1 MGILVAGSHS
11 EHPRAR
17 QQQRKDHFSD
27 LTPDVVGLE
36 DVEQHLQA
44 ADVSQG
50 QLAHLL
56 VDGVVAQGAQRDH
69 SSRLV
74 ARLSPGSERTMS
86 LCATYWQPWDE
97 PQASWQRHVL
107 KCTVQA

>member
-74 ARLSPGSERTMS
+74 ARLSPRGERTDDVTVCGT
-86 LCATYWQPWDE
+86 LAAEKNYKLY
-97 PQASWQRHVL
+97 VL
-107 KCTVQA
+107 GMC